1 LTSFNT
7 RDFGLHDF
15 ILLDKK
21 IFEFDPTKSVSILA
35 KSVLDP
41 GDGSVPQTCQNQ
53 SNYLYTFYP
62 KTIQAE
68 TLQDLTLIQDLSVY
82 PTPFTI
88 GKE

>member
-1 LTSFNT
+1 MTSFNT
-7 RDFGLHDF
+7 SDFGLHDF
-15 ILLDKK
+15 ILLDNK

-53 SNYLYTFYP
+53 SNFTYPFNP

-68 TLQDLTLIQDLSVY
+68 TLQDLILIEDLSIY

-88 GKE
+88 GK